1 MRPKTEYTTIYDNPI
16 DGHLYTVAIDCD
28 QDDDDPDAYREFYE
42 VGYADTLEDLRD
54 VAAYAVVEARAIVDE
69 HGGWAVVII
78 GDYHGEEL
86 TVDTAD
92 VVYSIE
98 AA

>member
-1 MRPKTEYTTIYDNPI
+1 MRPKNEASTIYANPI
-16 DGHLYTVAIDCD
+16 DGRLYTVAIDCD
-28 QDDDDPDAYREFYE
+28 QDDADPDAYREFYE

-69 HGGWAVVII
+69 HGGWAVVMI
-78 GDYHGEEL
+78 GDHDGEEL

-92 VVYSIE
+92 VVYYIE